1 MDACVGA
8 ERMRLETYA
17 PAPWCGN
24 SDIGWARGLPR
35 DDDEVPA
42 PAPRSAAGRG
52 ATPRAGASRAGARPA
67 PPTVGSSVFLRLVA
81 TVSLVVAAVACA
93 WAWQLEERLTQTGF
107 ELERYEERIGELE
120 ARLSDTDEGLSQ
132 NTAAMAVKIKEL
144 YSEVDKLWASAW
156 RRNKA
161 RLDEIEGTNSNQGES
176 LAALKKD
183 VAAANSDLARLKGV
197 AGDLERLMANAK
209 ANQAQVE
216 RVADTLNRLD
226 LEMSRLAKRV
236 EKAAPVVDGAF
247 GGMLTAEPKVGE
259 QTARESLWRWGR
271 SWRDHSSGNEES
283 RPRPSRRCGIV
294 APTTVPRSRAT
305 LPSAAAATKS

>member
-1 MDACVGA
+1 MSRDD
-8 ERMRLETYA
+8 EPE
-17 PAPWCGN
+17 
-24 SDIGWARGLPR
+24 DIPSIVPTR

-42 PAPRSAAGRG
+42 AATRSAAGRG

-93 WAWQLEERLTQTGF
+93 WAWRLEERLTQTGF

-236 EKAAPVVDGAF
+236 EANEGWVESINAFRRQVNASISQLEGTVRTLQQGPGA
-247 GGMLTAEPKVGE
+247 
-259 QTARESLWRWGR
+259 
-271 SWRDHSSGNEES
+271 
-283 RPRPSRRCGIV
+283 
-294 APTTVPRSRAT
+294 
-305 LPSAAAATKS
+305 

>member
-1 MDACVGA
+1 M
-8 ERMRLETYA
+8 
-17 PAPWCGN
+17 
-24 SDIGWARGLPR
+24 SR
-35 DDDEVPA
+35 DDDPEDIPSIVPTRDDDDLA
-42 PAPRSAAGRG
+42 AAPRSGSGRGTAGPAGRG
-52 ATPRAGASRAGARPA
+52 ATRSAVPA
-67 PPTVGSSVFLRLVA
+67 ATGGSLFLRLVA

-107 ELERYEERIGELE
+107 QLERYEERIGQLE

-161 RLDEIEGTNSNQGES
+161 RLDEIEGTNNNQGES
-176 LAALKKD
+176 IAALKKD
-183 VAAANSDLARLKGV
+183 VAAANNDLARLKGV

-236 EKAAPVVDGAF
+236 EANEGWVESINAFRRQVNASISQLEGTVRTLQQGPAAGGPGA
-247 GGMLTAEPKVGE
+247 
-259 QTARESLWRWGR
+259 
-271 SWRDHSSGNEES
+271 
-283 RPRPSRRCGIV
+283 
-294 APTTVPRSRAT
+294 
-305 LPSAAAATKS
+305 

>member
-1 MDACVGA
+1 MT
-8 ERMRLETYA
+8 LQFQ
-17 PAPWCGN
+17 
-24 SDIGWARGLPR
+24 
-35 DDDEVPA
+35 
-42 PAPRSAAGRG
+42 
-52 ATPRAGASRAGARPA
+52 

-236 EKAAPVVDGAF
+236 EANEGWVESINAFRRQVNASISQLEGTVRTLQQGPGA
-247 GGMLTAEPKVGE
+247 
-259 QTARESLWRWGR
+259 
-271 SWRDHSSGNEES
+271 
-283 RPRPSRRCGIV
+283 
-294 APTTVPRSRAT
+294 
-305 LPSAAAATKS
+305 